1 MLLIG
6 TLAVMVIIGYVYF
19 REGLFTAAVMMVNVF
34 LAGLLTFNFFEPLAD
49 SIGSAF
55 RRTFLQGYEDF
66 LAMLFLFCIFL
77 GVLRGLTNNL
87 NDTLIEYPMVPQQF
101 GALACGMIAGY
112 LLSGI
117 LVCAMQTLPWSETF
131 LGFEPRH
138 KEESFVRRFLPP
150 DRVWLALMHRA
161 GTHTFNRTDLP
172 AAERSPDSDAAAD
185 HSLTFDR
192 FGSFESNY
200 RRLRRTPDQ

>member
-6 TLAVMVIIGYVYF
+6 TLAVMGIIGYIYF

-49 SIGSAF
+49 SMGTAF

-66 LAMLFLFCIFL
+66 LAMIGLFCLFL

-101 GALACGMIAGY
+101 GALACGVIAGY
-112 LLSGI
+112 LLSGF
-117 LVCAMQTLPWSETF
+117 LVCSMQTLPWSEGF
-131 LGFEPRH
+131 LGFEPRQQD
-138 KEESFVRRFLPP
+138 EAFVRRLLPP
-150 DRVWLALMHRA
+150 DRVWLALMQRA
-161 GTHTFNRTDLP
+161 STHTFSR
-172 AAERSPDSDAAAD
+172 AD
-185 HSLTFDR
+185 DESHAFDR
-192 FGSFESNY
+192 FGAFESNY
-200 RRLRRTPDQ
+200 RRLRRTAD